1 MEVEEAIIISLSEP
15 LFRDDLLTKT
25 NEILRK
31 YNQKPTHKTE
41 FNDALKKLVSD
52 GWIIKLPKNK
62 EGKVFYELDRN
73 KSITGEKWF
82 KDYQK
87 HHEKKLLS
95 IIQSLGKIGEEILD
109 KHKNKIE
116 ILSRDK
122 SKYEMIMLFA
132 LMALLEYQK
141 YFVFLN
147 NVGIDTPST
156 KSTFEKKIKNIQK
169 TLSLILKPIANV
181 LDKDSLLRIYGTV
194 LRSMESEIERR
205 EHCLKVIEEA
215 YQEKT

>member
-15 LFRDDLLTKT
+15 LSRDKLLTQT

-31 YNQKPTHKTE
+31 YNQKPTHKTA

-52 GWIIKLPKNK
+52 GWVTKPPKDK
-62 EGKVFYELDRN
+62 GKVFYELGN
-73 KSITGEKWF
+73 SKGNVTAKKYF
-82 KDYQK
+82 QDYQK
-87 HHEKKLLS
+87 YHEKKLLS
-95 IIQSLGKIGEEILD
+95 IIQSLGKIGEEILN
-109 KHKNKIE
+109 KHKNKIA

-122 SKYEMIMLFA
+122 SKYEMIVLFA
-132 LMALLEYQK
+132 LMGLLEYQK
-141 YFVFLN
+141 YFFFLN

-169 TLSLILKPIANV
+169 ILSFILKPIANV
-181 LDKDSLLRIYGTV
+181 LDNDSLLRIYGTV

-215 YQEKT
+215 YQEKN